1 MKEKILYNLKRF
13 GMLIPFAITVI
24 LLFVS
29 HSMIGD
35 NNEIINPNYHN
46 VRIAMWVF
54 FGLFVA
60 ALITWLV
67 RLGIHAAKTWKWM
80 DKITNLHKKS

>member
-1 MKEKILYNLKRF
+1 MKEKLLYLLKRF

-67 RLGIHAAKTWKWM
+67 RVGLFA
-80 DKITNLHKKS
+80 DKMKKFFKKISKPNKKS